1 MVGAPPMCRL
11 LFRGNAPARTGKDAF
26 EDADM
31 IKPGDPVDAFPDE
44 HVFGKEEVAP
54 LFVIVDVPDMTVD
67 EGRMLCAPMRK
78 PLDAFGNLDRL
89 KPIAL
94 VRSFGA
100 AVTDLKRTMTRAE
113 LLGALVQ
120 KQPVASP
127 LAIGTGP
134 EVIG

>member
-54 LFVIVDVPDMTVD
+54 LFVIVDVPDICAVGYHAFAHNDWIKIPGVD
-67 EGRMLCAPMRK
+67 
-78 PLDAFGNLDRL
+78 
-89 KPIAL
+89 
-94 VRSFGA
+94 
-100 AVTDLKRTMTRAE
+100 AVA
-113 LLGALVQ
+113 
-120 KQPVASP
+120 
-127 LAIGTGP
+127 TGGYP
-134 EVIG
+134 HKNDYRPR